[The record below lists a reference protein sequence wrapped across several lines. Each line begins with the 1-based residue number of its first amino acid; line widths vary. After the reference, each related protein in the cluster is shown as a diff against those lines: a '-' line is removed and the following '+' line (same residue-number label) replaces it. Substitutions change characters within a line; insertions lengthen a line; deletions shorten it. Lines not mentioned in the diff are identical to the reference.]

1 MIEEVTDTPALRPAC
16 ATLRVDEVM
25 GPAVVVHEDA
35 TLRDVACLMLQ
46 QQVQGVIVV
55 DARAAVVGML
65 TERQL
70 TLNGRYLQLACLEVP
85 EISGRPVTPR
95 EEVDAACIAATTLK
109 ARDIM
114 ERCVTSASADEPAG
128 AVVERMLRREA
139 EFAVV
144 YRGNAVVGMLGSHDL
159 LRKVAGEPTLA
170 GPSTGTLCMD
180 GQSVHVSAQGHTKS
194 LLNWFVGAWR

>member
-1 MIEEVTDTPALRPAC
+1 
-16 ATLRVDEVM
+16 M
-25 GPAVVVHEDA
+25 GPAVVVHEQT

-46 QQVQGVIVV
+46 QQAQGVIVV
-55 DARAAVVGML
+55 NAHAGVVGIL

-70 TLNGRYLQLACLEVP
+70 TLNRRYLQLVCMEVP
-85 EISGRPVTPR
+85 EIGGRAVTAR
-95 EEVDAACIAATTLK
+95 DEVDAACIAATRLK

-114 ERCVTSASADEPAG
+114 ERCVTSASADEPVG
-128 AVVERMLRREA
+128 AAVERMLRREA

-144 YRGNAVVGMLGSHDL
+144 YRGSAVVGMLGSHDL

-170 GPSTGTLCMD
+170 VPSTDTLCMD
-180 GQSVHVSAQGHTKS
+180 GQPVHLSAQGHTKS

>member
-1 MIEEVTDTPALRPAC
+1 
-16 ATLRVDEVM
+16 M
-25 GPAVVVHEDA
+25 GPAVVVHEQT

-55 DARAAVVGML
+55 NAHAGVVGIV

-85 EISGRPVTPR
+85 EIGGRAVTAR
-95 EEVDAACIAATTLK
+95 EEVDAACIAATTVQ

-114 ERCVTSASADEPAG
+114 ERCVTSASADEPVG
-128 AVVERMLRREA
+128 AAVERMLRREA

-144 YRGNAVVGMLGSHDL
+144 YRGSAVVGMLGSHDL
-159 LRKVAGEPTLA
+159 LRKVAGEPTFVRPL
-170 GPSTGTLCMD
+170 TETLCMN
-180 GQSVHVSAQGHTKS
+180 GQTVHIAAQGQTRS
-194 LLNWFVGAWR
+194 LFSRFVAVWR